1 MPLFRESERFDY
13 GVMLTPLRG
22 PKSEADL
29 AVTIVKA
36 EELTE
41 EKRAS
46 MEREGKVGAMVVT
59 EKQRDVLHR
68 DALAPGDAAA
78 EVDALLPFVFP
89 QHHFTEMWRQLDV
102 RPRKGAPEPR
112 AHRSPRLPL
121 RQALQ
126 AVRVHR
132 RVRAE
137 VRGGGGHSG
146 EVEGVLRHGA
156 GAQGQFT
163 G

>member
-1 MPLFRESERFDY
+1 MP
-13 GVMLTPLRG
+13 TPRRG

-46 MEREGKVGAMVVT
+46 MEREGKVGTMVVT

-68 DALAPGDAAA
+68 THSRRGTPPRRSTRSCRCSGSTTS
-78 EVDALLPFVFP
+78 PRCG
-89 QHHFTEMWRQLDV
+89 RQLDV
-102 RPRKGAPEPR
+102 RPRKGAPEPER
-112 AHRSPRLPL
+112 TDPRYCLYDKPFK
-121 RQALQ
+121 RYVFTA
-126 AVRVHR
+126 AFVWRC
-132 RVRAE
+132 AE
-137 VRGGGGHSG
+137 EVGTR
-146 EVEGVLRHGA
+146 EVEGVLRLGA
-156 GAQGQFT
+156 GARGQFS